1 MAPSVMRRRHKL
13 RDLVASICR
22 TEETGCVVTLRQNGV
37 LIRDLASWPQAFT
50 DTIHQ
55 EYPSSRVLM
64 FQNESSLSGFSV
76 IVSFGNESIRARNC
90 FVFFIFFTIMMTVL
104 FFMVQTSLHEHWIVK
119 NQWINPKESE
129 VKQPYEPYETPTA
142 SGHGTGPSTG
152 DSGMD
157 PQKTRSSHQ
166 SPDYRLQ
173 AVLEAQ
179 KREQE
184 VQSCKVGVSQHE
196 CA

>member
-1 MAPSVMRRRHKL
+1 MAPSVLLRRHKL
-13 RDLVASICR
+13 RDLVASVCR

-37 LIRDLASWPQAFT
+37 LIRDLASWPEAFT

-55 EYPSSRVLM
+55 EYPSSRILM

-76 IVSFGNESIRARNC
+76 LVSFGNEGIRARNC
-90 FVFFIFFTIMMTVL
+90 FIFFIFFMIMMTVL
-104 FFMVQTSLHEHWIVK
+104 VFIVQTSLHEHWIIK
-119 NQWINPKESE
+119 NQWIKPDKSE
-129 VKQPYEPYETPTA
+129 VKQASDPYQTPTA
-142 SGHGTGPSTG
+142 SKHGPGPPTR

-157 PQKTRSSHQ
+157 PQKTGSKQ

-179 KREQE
+179 KREHQE
-184 VQSCKVGVSQHE
+184 QSCKVGGSE
-196 CA
+196 YDCA